1 MLRSCYVFVKSTAW
15 NIIKI
20 FGVSPAAATSHENR
34 TEEEWEAERE
44 ERAVAGG
51 GVAGT
56 EQGGVL

>member
-1 MLRSCYVFVKSTAW
+1 MSRSCYVFVKSTAW
-15 NIIKI
+15 NIIKN